1 MSFFLPAFALV
12 VGEEGGFSKDA
23 HDAGN
28 WTGGKAGVGTFRGT
42 KYGISAAAN
51 PTLDIEALTLDQ
63 ARQIY
68 QARYWTPLELD
79 TQPWSVAILLFDG
92 AVNQGQNW
100 AKTLPRDAL
109 KIAVLRALR
118 YAKNPDFLL
127 YGDGWMT
134 RLFTIFKAAQ
144 VTP

>member
-1 MSFFLPAFALV
+1 MSFFPAAFALV

-51 PTLDIEALTLDQ
+51 PNLDIEALTLSQ
-63 ARQIY
+63 AQQIY
-68 QARYWTPLELD
+68 LQRYWTPLELD
-79 TQPWSVAILLFDG
+79 VQPWSIALIKFDA
-92 AVNQGQNW
+92 AVNNGQNW
-100 AKTLPRDAL
+100 ARNLPNDSL
-109 KIAVLRALR
+109 EIAVLRALR
-118 YAKNPDFLL
+118 YAEHPQFSL
-127 YGDGWMT
+127 YGKGWFT

-144 VTP
+144 STP